1 MGLLILRI
9 TKNNENISISKEI
22 KAQKLTLVRT
32 SIYKDTNAGTS
43 YNGAVFIDLDFFN
56 GFEVTTNLY
65 DNLITLPVSDSIDL
79 QTDQFAQEFTSE
91 DIRPSFN
98 VKTYYKNNF
107 GALTP
112 APMGAIAGEI
122 KFIDLYFQISSQYD
136 YNSY

>member
-1 MGLLILRI
+1 MGLLIIRI
-9 TKNNENISISKEI
+9 TKNNEIVKISKEL

-32 SIYKDTNAGTS
+32 SIFKNTTAGQT
-43 YNGAVFIDLDFFN
+43 YNGTIFVDLEFFK
-56 GFEVTTNLY
+56 GFEVTSNLY
-65 DNLITLPVSDSIDL
+65 DNLLTLPVSDSIDL
-79 QTDQFAQEFTSE
+79 QTDQFAQEFSSE
-91 DIRPSFN
+91 DIKTSFF

-112 APMGAIAGEI
+112 LVLGAAAGQI

>member
-1 MGLLILRI
+1 MGLLIIRI
-9 TKNNENISISKEI
+9 TKNNEIVKISKEL

-32 SIYKDTNAGTS
+32 SIFKDTTAGQT
-43 YNGAVFIDLDFFN
+43 YNGSIFIDLEFFK
-56 GFEVTTNLY
+56 GFEVTSNLY
-65 DNLITLPVSDSIDL
+65 DNLLTLPVSDSIDL
-79 QTDQFAQEFTSE
+79 QTDQFAQEFSSE
-91 DIRPSFN
+91 DIKTSFF

-112 APMGAIAGEI
+112 AVLGAAAGQI

>member
-1 MGLLILRI
+1 MGLLIIRI
-9 TKNNENISISKEI
+9 TKNNENINIAKEI

-32 SIYKDTNAGTS
+32 SIYKDTTAGQT
-43 YNGAVFIDLDFFN
+43 YNGTIFVDLDFFK
-56 GFEVTTNLY
+56 GFEVTSNLY

-79 QTDQFAQEFTSE
+79 QTDQFAQEFSSE
-91 DIRPSFN
+91 DIKTSFF

-112 APMGAIAGEI
+112 APLGAAAGQI